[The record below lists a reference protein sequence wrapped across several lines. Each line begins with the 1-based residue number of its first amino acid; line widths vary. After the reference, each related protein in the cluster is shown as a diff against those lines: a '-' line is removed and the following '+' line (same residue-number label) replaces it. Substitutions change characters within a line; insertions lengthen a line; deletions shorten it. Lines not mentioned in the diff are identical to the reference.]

1 MNETPLG
8 DTPAEAPRISRLM
21 HAIEIIEGETVHK
34 TLTLGELVHLLGDMG
49 NGILIVLFCL
59 VFMQPIPLPGISTP
73 IGTVVAILA
82 TLQYFHREPAIPVRF
97 RRHAIPQKALH
108 KVSEVARRLWKK
120 IERFLHPRLL
130 FLTRAPVFRF
140 INWILVVVAG
150 VLLALPLPIPF
161 SNTVPA
167 IVILLI
173 TFAQLEDDGFLALGG
188 YAVSV
193 VMSIFFFSIGAGL
206 WSFAQRP

>member
-1 MNETPLG
+1 
-8 DTPAEAPRISRLM
+8 
-21 HAIEIIEGETVHK
+21 
-34 TLTLGELVHLLGDMG
+34 
-49 NGILIVLFCL
+49 
-59 VFMQPIPLPGISTP
+59 
-73 IGTVVAILA
+73 
-82 TLQYFHREPAIPVRF
+82 
-97 RRHAIPQKALH
+97 
-108 KVSEVARRLWKK
+108 
-120 IERFLHPRLL
+120 
-130 FLTRAPVFRF
+130 VFRF